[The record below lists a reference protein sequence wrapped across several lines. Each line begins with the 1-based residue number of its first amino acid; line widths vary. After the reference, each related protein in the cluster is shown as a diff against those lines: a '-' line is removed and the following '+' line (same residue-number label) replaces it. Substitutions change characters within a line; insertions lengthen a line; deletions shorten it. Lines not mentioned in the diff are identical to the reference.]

1 MHDRQVAVINNKKC
15 YMSSDYIRKIINTYR
30 GRNILNSNT
39 NINDILLKID
49 SSKNIDI
56 SKEQPLILFNRLK
69 KRNIIME
76 NQIKK
81 ELMENQGLLNNAAI
95 KKNLIGF
102 YSQNLSKESLLKNKT
117 QNLFKYPLST
127 KKNRKARNNLNTNS
141 ELFQSIQSMDA
152 HRKKLQ
158 KEYSNSIR
166 ARLRSSLSKKHK
178 KDGYVGTENV
188 SLKRK
193 NTMDKLSNDILT
205 DKKFVEKLM
214 TKKVNNGISNN
225 ITQRKKEFLEMNNI
239 SYENTDVKEIE
250 NEKNNEKEKKRR
262 VKLFKDGKY
271 INSINKKENEKYN
284 KKNIAEEKKGKKIKE
299 IKCNI
304 DAFEYINKIQ
314 KEIKNLKI
322 VSNK

>member
-1 MHDRQVAVINNKKC
+1 MHERQVAIINNKKC

-30 GRNILNSNT
+30 GRNIFNSKT
-39 NINDILLKID
+39 SINDILLKID

-56 SKEQPLILFNRLK
+56 SKEQPLILFKRPK
-69 KRNIIME
+69 KRNINLE

-81 ELMENQGLLNNAAI
+81 ELMENQGLLNNAAL

-102 YSQNLSKESLLKNKT
+102 YSHNLSNENFMKNKS
-117 QNLFKYPLST
+117 QNLFKYPLSN
-127 KKNRKARNNLNTNS
+127 KKNRKARNKLYPNS
-141 ELFQSIQSMDA
+141 ELFQSIQSMDT

-166 ARLRSSLSKKHK
+166 AHLRSSLSKKHK
-178 KDGYVGTENV
+178 NNKYIETQNAPI
-188 SLKRK
+188 KRK
-193 NTMDKLSNDILT
+193 NTMDKLSSNILT
-205 DKKFVEKLM
+205 DKKFVEGLM
-214 TKKVNNGISNN
+214 PKKVNNGISNN

-250 NEKNNEKEKKRR
+250 NEKNNEKEEKRR
-262 VKLFKDGKY
+262 VKLFRDGKY
-271 INSINKKENEKYN
+271 INSINKKEKDNRI
-284 KKNIAEEKKGKKIKE
+284 NIVVEKKGKKVKD
-299 IKCNI
+299 IKCNV

>member
-15 YMSSDYIRKIINTYR
+15 YMSSDYIRKIIYTYR
-30 GRNILNSNT
+30 GRNILNSNS

-49 SSKNIDI
+49 SSKNIDV

-81 ELMENQGLLNNAAI
+81 ELMENQGLLNNAEI

-117 QNLFKYPLST
+117 QNLLKYPLST
-127 KKNRKARNNLNTNS
+127 KKNRKARNKLNTNS

-178 KDGYVGTENV
+178 KDGYVGTENA

>member
-49 SSKNIDI
+49 SSKNIDV

-69 KRNIIME
+69 KR
-76 NQIKK
+76 
-81 ELMENQGLLNNAAI
+81 
-95 KKNLIGF
+95 
-102 YSQNLSKESLLKNKT
+102 NKT

-178 KDGYVGTENV
+178 KNGYVGTENV

-214 TKKVNNGISNN
+214 TKKENNGISNN

>member
-1 MHDRQVAVINNKKC
+1 M
-15 YMSSDYIRKIINTYR
+15 
-30 GRNILNSNT
+30 
-39 NINDILLKID
+39 
-49 SSKNIDI
+49 
-56 SKEQPLILFNRLK
+56 
-69 KRNIIME
+69 
-76 NQIKK
+76 
-81 ELMENQGLLNNAAI
+81 
-95 KKNLIGF
+95 
-102 YSQNLSKESLLKNKT
+102 
-117 QNLFKYPLST
+117 
-127 KKNRKARNNLNTNS
+127 NTNS